1 MGSNISK
8 DCENLNNPRIKMK
21 EDFFIKLQKEFNKE
35 KNIITKL
42 GDDELIR
49 VEIQKDGK
57 KHYFFNFSSFFDP
70 DHGFLK
76 CLSDLYK
83 RYDEIKKIEDVMPF
97 TDLLCRPFDK
107 IMDTLKIKPG
117 DFLFNSLAFIY
128 GCVLGLAIGAI
139 SCGLIF
145 SGNFALSGIG
155 IALYVGT
162 LGTQVYEII
171 KGSKEI
177 NKYQIL
183 EGEDEELIRN
193 LFRFF
198 GSQVSDNLERC
209 NVLEIVVEESYSLI
223 PGIFYATT
231 NYNKNDP
238 KIFINFW
245 KINNLPKAK
254 FFKDL
259 SERQKNIY
267 SKVFESMKNFTD
279 IKSFYK
285 QNKKIFNQYRETY
298 NRAIKFAEENTNL
311 KENKIKTN
319 LLLKELRSVGSNSE
333 RYSKILEELDEL
345 NK

>member
-1 MGSNISK
+1 MGNNISK
-8 DCENLNNPRIKMK
+8 DCENLNNPNIKMK
-21 EDFFIKLQKEFNKE
+21 EDFFNKLKKEFNKG
-35 KNIITKL
+35 KNIITKFEN
-42 GDDELIR
+42 DELIR
-49 VEIQKDGK
+49 VEIEKDGK

-83 RYDEIKKIEDVMPF
+83 RYNEIKKIEDVMPF
-97 TDLLCRPFDK
+97 SDLLCKPLDK

-117 DFLFNSLAFIY
+117 DFLFNSLVFIY
-128 GCVLGLAIGAI
+128 GCALGLAIGAI
-139 SCGLIF
+139 SCGFML
-145 SGNFALSGIG
+145 SGNIVLSGIG
-155 IALYVGT
+155 AVLYVGT
-162 LGTQVYEII
+162 LGRQVYEII
-171 KGSKEI
+171 KGSEEI
-177 NKYQIL
+177 NKYKIL

-198 GSQVSDNLERC
+198 GSHVSNYLEKC
-209 NVLEIVVEESYSLI
+209 NVLEIAVEESYSLI

-238 KIFINFW
+238 KICINFW

-267 SKVFESMKNFTD
+267 SKVFESMKDFTD
-279 IKSFYK
+279 IRSFYK
-285 QNKKIFNQYRETY
+285 ENKKIFNQYRETY
-298 NRAIKFAEENTNL
+298 NRAKKFAEENTNL

-319 LLLKELRSVGSNSE
+319 LLLKELRSVDSHSE
-333 RYSKILEELDEL
+333 RHKEILEELDKL
-345 NK
+345 NQ